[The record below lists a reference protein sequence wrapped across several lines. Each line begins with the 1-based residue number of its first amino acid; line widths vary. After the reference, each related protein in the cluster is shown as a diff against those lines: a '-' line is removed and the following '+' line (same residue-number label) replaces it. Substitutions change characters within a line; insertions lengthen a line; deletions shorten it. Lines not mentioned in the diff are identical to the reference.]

1 MFFIAVKGNSD
12 CFFGYNH
19 HSSKNIFHIYV
30 IHIIIEYTEEKKHFI
45 LNGKKCIIFFP
56 LLPYPLNY
64 KIFIFPFG
72 SIKVQPGGGIS
83 HWGGGGMG
91 ILHFFLHIQFLNSA
105 HTFRGITQGV
115 QKKYLHFVEKSKHSP

>member
-19 HSSKNIFHIYV
+19 LSSKNIFHIYV
-30 IHIIIEYTEEKKHFI
+30 IHIIIEYTEEKKHLI

-56 LLPYPLNY
+56 LLSYPLNY

-72 SIKVQPGGGIS
+72 SIKVQPGGG
-83 HWGGGGMG
+83 G
-91 ILHFFLHIQFLNSA
+91 
-105 HTFRGITQGV
+105 
-115 QKKYLHFVEKSKHSP
+115 